1 MKLLRQLHLY
11 LGCFFAPLVA
21 FFAFTGFLQ
30 TYNLHEAPKNAPPP
44 PAWIKTLAMVHKD
57 QHLARGE
64 PAAAMKFLT
73 AAMAV
78 ALTATMILG
87 VVLAFKFG
95 RNRLAVIGCLVLGA
109 VIPLV
114 AVWLAHAGAAP

>member
-1 MKLLRQLHLY
+1 VKTLRQLHLY

-30 TYNLHEAPKNAPPP
+30 TYNLHEAPKDKPQP

-57 QHLARGE
+57 QHLARNE

-78 ALTATMILG
+78 ALTVTMVLG
-87 VVLAFKFG
+87 VVMAFKFG
-95 RNRLAVIGCLVLGA
+95 RSRLAVIGCLVLGA
-109 VIPLV
+109 VIPLA
-114 AVWLAHAGAAP
+114 AVWFAHLGSAP

>member
-30 TYNLHEAPKNAPPP
+30 TYNLHEAPKDKPQP

-57 QHLARGE
+57 QHVARGE

-73 AAMAV
+73 ASMAV
-78 ALTATMILG
+78 ALVATMVLG
-87 VVLAFKFG
+87 VILAFKFG
-95 RNRLAVIGCLVLGA
+95 RNRLAVIGCLVLGT
-109 VIPLV
+109 VIPV
-114 AVWLAHAGAAP
+114 AAVWLAHSGAAP